1 MNSIWDSTV
10 TVPTYPA
17 LHQNI
22 TADAAVIGGGIAGIL
37 IAYQL
42 EKKGIHAVV
51 WSGTAFGAVKR
62 ITPRPKSQRST
73 ACATI
78 R

>member
-22 TADAAVIGGGIAGIL
+22 TVDAAVIGGGIAGLL
-37 IAYQL
+37 IAY
-42 EKKGIHAVV
+42 
-51 WSGTAFGAVKR
+51 
-62 ITPRPKSQRST
+62 
-73 ACATI
+73 
-78 R
+78 

>member
-22 TADAAVIGGGIAGIL
+22 TVDAAVIGGGIAGLL

-42 EKKGIHAVV
+42 EKRGDPC
-51 WSGTAFGAVKR
+51 SGPGAGPHLGW
-62 ITPRPKSQRST
+62 TNP
-73 ACATI
+73 
-78 R
+78 

>member
-51 WSGTAFGAVKR
+51 LERDRIWGGQR